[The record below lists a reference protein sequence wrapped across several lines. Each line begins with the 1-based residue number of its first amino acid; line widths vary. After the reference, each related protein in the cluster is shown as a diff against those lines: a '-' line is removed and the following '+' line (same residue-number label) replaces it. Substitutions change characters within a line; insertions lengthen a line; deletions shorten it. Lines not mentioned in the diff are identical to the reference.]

1 VLAPEDEDPKIDTLR
16 LSLASD
22 IVELVVLTA
31 DEIFLQTLRE
41 AVGPSRRLW
50 HVPSPDK
57 VGDLLLAGGVG
68 ILVLDAQV
76 LDQAGTSFITQIKH
90 QFPDLVI
97 VVAGTRDTEIELG
110 RKISDGSVYRFI
122 HKPMSPA
129 RARLFADAAVRRYDE
144 QRRRSGE
151 MSVAA
156 AKPAGGSGLAIA
168 GGCALICAVA
178 GTLWSLTRE
187 DRAPAVT
194 GTASRSA
201 APMPTSGAS
210 DAALPSAESRLLAR
224 AAEAMAAN
232 RLVAPPGDNA
242 LELYLQVGARNPGSA
257 EARAG
262 VAAVRERLL
271 ARAENALL
279 EERLDEAAAAIET
292 ARRAGVE
299 SGRIS
304 LLSAELAKARGDIRA
319 ADAARSGAAAG
330 NAGPTDPAAASAA
343 LALNR
348 IQEGRLIDPP
358 QDSARFYVEDALK
371 RNPDSDAAGRA
382 GEALALALLNAARTS
397 IDRGDLKAASAW
409 IEAADGIASPDNVG
423 NLRRALSA
431 AEHANPAASPSPPP
445 PSPSPSR
452 SPQSAIESAS
462 ATGAAATAPTAGV
475 SAAGTASSGV
485 SAETST
491 IDAAGLALVK
501 SVQPDYPRKAREA
514 AIEGWVELEF
524 TVTPSGLVNELAV
537 TASNPR
543 GVFDQAAL
551 TALSQWRYKPVMV
564 GAKAVPQRARLRIR
578 FTLTR

>member
-1 VLAPEDEDPKIDTLR
+1 
-16 LSLASD
+16 
-22 IVELVVLTA
+22 
-31 DEIFLQTLRE
+31 
-41 AVGPSRRLW
+41 
-50 HVPSPDK
+50 
-57 VGDLLLAGGVG
+57 
-68 ILVLDAQV
+68 
-76 LDQAGTSFITQIKH
+76 
-90 QFPDLVI
+90 
-97 VVAGTRDTEIELG
+97 
-110 RKISDGSVYRFI
+110 
-122 HKPMSPA
+122 
-129 RARLFADAAVRRYDE
+129 
-144 QRRRSGE
+144 
-151 MSVAA
+151 
-156 AKPAGGSGLAIA
+156 
-168 GGCALICAVA
+168 
-178 GTLWSLTRE
+178 
-187 DRAPAVT
+187 
-194 GTASRSA
+194 
-201 APMPTSGAS
+201 
-210 DAALPSAESRLLAR
+210 
-224 AAEAMAAN
+224 
-232 RLVAPPGDNA
+232 
-242 LELYLQVGARNPGSA
+242 
-257 EARAG
+257 
-262 VAAVRERLL
+262 
-271 ARAENALL
+271 L

-431 AEHANPAASPSPPP
+431 AEHTNPAASPSPSPP
-445 PSPSPSR
+445 PPSPSR

-462 ATGAAATAPTAGV
+462 AAGAAATAPTAGV